1 MSEPTTAD
9 VQAELQE
16 YLNSKDINSL
26 FIQIVEQL
34 LIQKPDNPIGFIVD
48 YLVKKYPDKTKAST
62 LGAATVISGI
72 ARKMSNSASGGS
84 LGATQ

>member
-1 MSEPTTAD
+1 MPETSTAD

-48 YLVKKYPDKTKAST
+48 YLVKKFPDKTSALTLGVAGGTGLRKGSATAST
-62 LGAATVISGI
+62 ATIPPPYVI
-72 ARKMSNSASGGS
+72 
-84 LGATQ
+84 